1 MFQGMARDE
10 DVKRAD
16 RMTRGRQFPPDL
28 RGMIGGGPREGEDSE
43 RCHEFRHD
51 TQVARFL

>member
-1 MFQGMARDE
+1 MFQSMARDE

-16 RMTRGRQFPPDL
+16 GLTRARQFLPDT
-28 RGMIGGGPREGEDSE
+28 GGVIGGGPREGEDSE
-43 RCHEFRHD
+43 RCNEFRDD

>member
-1 MFQGMARDE
+1 MFQSMARDE

-16 RMTRGRQFPPDL
+16 RMTRGRQFLPNL

-43 RCHEFRHD
+43 RCHEFRDD